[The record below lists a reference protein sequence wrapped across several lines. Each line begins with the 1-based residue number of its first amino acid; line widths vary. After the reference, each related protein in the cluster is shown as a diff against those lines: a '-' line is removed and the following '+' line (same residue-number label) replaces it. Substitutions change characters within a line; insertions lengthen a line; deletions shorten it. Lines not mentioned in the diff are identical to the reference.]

1 MVDDTHTRVIYNM
14 WNVACHTYI
23 RSMSLDVIYI
33 TILYLQR
40 IYYIVLSMISG
51 GSGGGSTRLS
61 LGAQRGWGST
71 NFEYCMYDV
80 CV

>member
-33 TILYLQR
+33 YYTILTENLLHSLKYD
-40 IYYIVLSMISG
+40 IG
-51 GSGGGSTRLS
+51 GFGGGFDSALS
-61 LGAQRGWGST
+61 RGSERVGVYK
-71 NFEYCMYDV
+71 FRILYV
-80 CV
+80 